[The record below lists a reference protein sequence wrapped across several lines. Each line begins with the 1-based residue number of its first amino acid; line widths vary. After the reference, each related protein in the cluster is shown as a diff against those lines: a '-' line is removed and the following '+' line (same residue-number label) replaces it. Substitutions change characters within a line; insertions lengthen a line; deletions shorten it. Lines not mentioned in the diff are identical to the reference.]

1 MGTCTSNV
9 GDSVGAS
16 TSGNV
21 VVGVQVLLHE
31 ATLRLMT
38 GANPSS
44 HSKFSL
50 RCRRRVTAADSVTS
64 PASLTNSSTHTRTNS
79 AAEAD
84 VIGDYHGDSDEDDDD
99 DDDDVIYSRKI
110 VQDCHNIKDN

>member
-1 MGTCTSNV
+1 MVGVQVLLHEATLRLMTGDSVGTCTSNVGDSVGSSTSDSVGMCTSNV

-38 GANPSS
+38 G
-44 HSKFSL
+44 
-50 RCRRRVTAADSVTS
+50 DSVGTCTS
-64 PASLTNSSTHTRTNS
+64 N
-79 AAEAD
+79 
-84 VIGDYHGDSDEDDDD
+84 VGDS
-99 DDDDVIYSRKI
+99 VGLVLVTVWGR
-110 VQDCHNIKDN
+110 VLAM